1 MKSKKSSQARLPPK
15 PSTSSSTNYKVFTTT
30 RFIKE
35 AQKLKK
41 KYPNIG
47 ESFRDLSKE
56 LKKDPI
62 TGNDPLGKN
71 CYKVRME
78 IEGKHSGESGAAR
91 VIIQVK
97 IVDKEVFVLS
107 VFEKGTKSDLFEKEL
122 DRILK
127 EMILC
132 HPK

>member
-1 MKSKKSSQARLPPK
+1 MKSKKSSQAKLPPK
-15 PSTSSSTNYKVFTTT
+15 LSTSSSTNYKVFTTT

-47 ESFRDLSKE
+47 KSFRDLSKE

-78 IEGKHSGESGAAR
+78 IEGKHSGESGAGR
-91 VIIQVK
+91 VIIQSK
-97 IVDKEVFVLS
+97 DSRQRSLRIVGIRERN
-107 VFEKGTKSDLFEKEL
+107 EK
-122 DRILK
+122 
-127 EMILC
+127 
-132 HPK
+132 